1 MKKDEP
7 HLDGDEIRAKVRK
20 KMEKYDDRSFLENVA
35 MYLGVA
41 QILELGLKNLLVRK
55 YDYEFDD
62 LEKFT
67 LGRTKNEL
75 ERCGLRDDY
84 LALVESVVESRNYI
98 AHEMLANDALV
109 KSIVGDSG
117 TKEQRI
123 LWKAIYELEQ
133 AVFLYD
139 WCEEHEAWD

>member
-7 HLDGDEIRAKVRK
+7 QLDGDEIRANVLK

-41 QILELGLKNLLVRK
+41 QILELGLKNLLVNK

-67 LGRTKNEL
+67 LGKTKNEL
-75 ERCGLRDDY
+75 ERCGLRGDY
-84 LALVESVVESRNYI
+84 LVLLESVIESRNYI
-98 AHEMLANDALV
+98 AHEMLANDALL
-109 KSIVGDSG
+109 KSIVGGSG
-117 TKEQRI
+117 IKEKCT

-133 AVFLYD
+133 AVFFI
-139 WCEEHEAWD
+139 